1 MRNQFP
7 RGEIRFNGKSSAD
20 LGIIVSKYPI
30 MRKPA
35 RKGTVRTIPGRSGA
49 IVSDTRAYETYVQ
62 PYEISIINKQQG
74 IAVAARAVADWLLGS
89 NGFCRL
95 EDDFEPDIYRMARY
109 ASQLDI
115 ETIMT
120 MHGTAVIE
128 FECQP
133 QRYLKSGEKEIEITE
148 ELTTLRNPTAFAAS
162 PLIRVDIDASLY
174 PEPEEAK
181 EITEVELTWTLNMS
195 IGNRNTRSDHVHRV
209 YPVAGGTSQVS
220 QQIDVEGYEKAV
232 ITTQCWWVFQIPG
245 VRDAYYGDY
254 SGTCYTFLDADGNP
268 TTGVYDTQKMI
279 KAEVAIPKSAKWL
292 VINTAY
298 HYSSNP
304 YPVTPSVTLYPAPS
318 SDEKPGDLT
327 INGVS
332 ATVTFTDRSTIFL
345 DCDAHDAYY
354 ADGSNANAAVEFAEN
369 GNPYATFPQL
379 DPGENIITINGTGVS
394 ASIVPRWWTL

>member
-1 MRNQFP
+1 VRSYDLN
-7 RGEIRFNGKSSAD
+7 GTIIYNGKSSVD
-20 LGIIVSKYPI
+20 LGVIVNKLPVI
-30 MRKPA
+30 RKPK
-35 RKGTVRTIPGRSGA
+35 RKGSTTSIPGRSGA
-49 IVSDTRAYETYVQ
+49 LAREEGGFENYVQ
-62 PYEISIINKQQG
+62 PYEISITDTQRG
-74 IAVAARAVADWLLGS
+74 ISAVSGDLAAWLLNTRGYI
-89 NGFCRL
+89 RL
-95 EDDFEPDIYRMARY
+95 EDSFDPDVYRLARF
-109 ASQLDI
+109 AGPFDI
-115 ETIMT
+115 EPLMEDD
-120 MHGTAVIE
+120 GKAVIE
-128 FECQP
+128 FDCQP
-133 QRYLKSGEKEIEITE
+133 QRYLRSGEKEIELTE
-148 ELTTLRNPTAFAAS
+148 ELTTLFNPTAFAAS

-245 VRDAYYGDY
+245 VRDTYYGDY

-394 ASIVPRWWTL
+394 ASIVPRWWVL

>member
-1 MRNQFP
+1 MKHSF
-7 RGEIRFNGKSSAD
+7 IFNGKSSLD
-20 LGIIVSKYPI
+20 YGIIIATHPES
-30 MRKPA
+30 RHA
-35 RKGTVRTIPGRSGA
+35 ERRGSTSTIPGRHGA
-49 IVSDTRAYETYVQ
+49 LYRDEAAFST
-62 PYEISIINKQQG
+62 YEISYD
-74 IAVAARAVADWLLGS
+74 VLLDARNVGDMYHLGRDLSAWLLTASGYY
-89 NGFCRL
+89 RL
-95 EDDFEPDIYRMARY
+95 EDTYEPEHYRMARY
-109 ASQLDI
+109 VGSPDVANILFKFGRA
-115 ETIMT
+115 EL
-120 MHGTAVIE
+120 E
-128 FECQP
+128 FEVQP
-133 QRYLKSGEKEIEITE
+133 QRYLKSGEQEIT
-148 ELTTLRNPTAFAAS
+148 LTEAQQTIYNPTAFAAA
-162 PLIRVDIDASLY
+162 PLIRMDIDASQY

-195 IGNRNTRSDHVHRV
+195 IGNRNMRSDYVHRV

-232 ITTQCWWVFQIPG
+232 ITTQCWRVVQYPG
-245 VRDAYYGDY
+245 MRDTYFGDY
-254 SGTCYTFLDADGNP
+254 NGTCYTFLDADGNP

-279 KAEVAIPKSAKWL
+279 NAEVAIPKSAKWL

-318 SDEKPGDLT
+318 SDEKPWNLT

-354 ADGSNANAAVEFAEN
+354 ADGSNANAAVSFREI
-369 GNPYATFPQL
+369 GNAYATFPEL
-379 DPGENIITINGTGVS
+379 DPGENLITINGTGVT

>member
-7 RGEIRFNGKSSAD
+7 RGEIHFNGKSSAD

-89 NGFCRL
+89 SGYCRL

-133 QRYLKSGEKEIEITE
+133 QRYLKSGEQEIELTE

-162 PLIRVDIDASLY
+162 PLIKVEMQSEAETITPVDVPI
-174 PEPEEAK
+174 
-181 EITEVELTWTLNMS
+181 ELTVGKY
-195 IGNRNTRSDHVHRV
+195 IGNKKMAADSVHRV
-209 YPVAGGTSQVS
+209 ITVGYTDCSVS
-220 QQIDVEGYEKAV
+220 QAIDVSGYESAV
-232 ITTQCWWVFQIPG
+232 ITTTCYERKPAS
-245 VRDAYYGDY
+245 AYEHYGL
-254 SGTCYTFLDADGNP
+254 GMATCYTLYNSAGNP
-268 TTGVYDTQKMI
+268 LSKIVDYQKMEGVTI
-279 KAEVAIPKSAKWL
+279 PIPKSAKWL
-292 VINTAY
+292 YICVANKDG
-298 HYSSNP
+298 SP
-304 YPVTPSVTLYPAPS
+304 LVEPSVTLIPALATAGTGS
-318 SDEKPGDLT
+318 VT
-327 INGVS
+327 INGKQ
-332 ATVTFTDRSTIFL
+332 ATIEFADRSVIYL
-345 DCDAHDAYY
+345 DCEAHNAFFE
-354 ADGSNANAAVEFAEN
+354 DGSNANAAVTFTEQ
-369 GNPYATFPQL
+369 GNSYPTFPTL
-379 DPGENIITINGTGVS
+379 DPGENQISMSATEGTEVK
-394 ASIVPRWWTL
+394 ASIKPRWWTL